1 MISVQE
7 AIQRIERAFSPL
19 GAELISL
26 DQALGRVLAE
36 PLDARLTQPPADVS
50 AMDGYAVRAADV
62 ETLPAKLKIV
72 QRIAAGQ
79 PPSGAI
85 GAGEAA
91 RIFTGAQVPLGADT
105 IVIQENCDEAD
116 EHVTVREGN
125 RRLGQHIRKAGLDF
139 ATGDIA
145 LHSGRRLTARDI
157 SLAAAMNRPWLK
169 VTRRPRIALLSTG
182 DELVNPGDPVGPAQI
197 IGSNG
202 IGLAALA
209 RAFGGEPI
217 NLGIARD
224 TLDDLDRA
232 IDAALGFDMLV
243 TSGGAS
249 VGEHDLVQTAL
260 TKRGMQL
267 DFWKIAMRPGKPLMF
282 GTLGPLRVLGLPGN
296 PVSTIVTALLFLRP
310 AIDRMSG
317 LSGVDPARDV
327 ALLGKDMPANDTRQ
341 DYVRAR
347 LVTNAEG
354 QRVATPF
361 SPQDSSMLSLI
372 ARADC
377 LIVRKPHAEAAKAGD
392 MIDIIPLS
400 GGCWSI

>member
-1 MISVQE
+1 MLSVEE
-7 AIQRIERAFSPL
+7 AIQRIERTFSPL
-19 GAELISL
+19 GAEMVAL
-26 DQALGRVLAE
+26 DQGLGRVLAE
-36 PLDARLTQPPADVS
+36 ALEARLTQPPADIS

-79 PPSGAI
+79 PPGGAI

-91 RIFTGAQVPLGADT
+91 RIFTGAQVPPGADT

-116 EHVTVREGN
+116 EHVTVREGKRN
-125 RRLGQHIRKAGLDF
+125 PSQHIRKGGLDF
-139 ATGDIA
+139 RAGDIA
-145 LHSGRRLTARDI
+145 IHSGRRLTARDI

-202 IGLAALA
+202 IGLAALV
-209 RAFGGEPI
+209 RTFGGEPV

-232 IDAALGFDMLV
+232 IEAALGFDMLV

-249 VGEHDLVQTAL
+249 VGERDLVQTAL
-260 TKRGMQL
+260 AQRGMQL

-282 GTLGPLRVLGLPGN
+282 GSLGALRVLGLPGN
-296 PVSTIVTALLFLRP
+296 PVSTIVTALLFLKP
-310 AIDRMSG
+310 AIERMLG
-317 LSGVDPARDV
+317 LSGVEAAREV

-347 LVTNAEG
+347 LVTNADG
-354 QRVATPF
+354 RRVATPF
-361 SPQDSSMLSLI
+361 APQDSSMLSLI

-377 LIVRKPHAEAAKAGD
+377 LIVRKPHAPEAKAGD
-392 MIDIIPLS
+392 TVDIIPLS

>member
-1 MISVQE
+1 MLTVE
-7 AIQRIERAFSPL
+7 DAIQRIERAFSPL
-19 GAELISL
+19 GAEMVSL

-36 PLDARLTQPPADVS
+36 PLEARLTQPPADVS

-62 ETLPAKLKIV
+62 ESLPTRLRIV

-79 PPSGAI
+79 PPSAPI
-85 GAGEAA
+85 GCCEAA
-91 RIFTGAQVPLGADT
+91 RIFTGAQVPPGADT

-116 EHVTVREGN
+116 DHVTVREGK
-125 RRLGQHIRKAGLDF
+125 RTLGQHIRKAGLDF

-202 IGLAALA
+202 IGLAALV
-209 RAFGGEPI
+209 RAFGGEPV

-232 IDAALGFDMLV
+232 IESALGFDALV

-260 TKRGMQL
+260 TNRGMQL
-267 DFWKIAMRPGKPLMF
+267 GFWKIAMRPGKPLMF
-282 GTLGPLRVLGLPGN
+282 GTLDALKVLGLPGN
-296 PVSTIVTALLFLRP
+296 PVSTIVTALLFLKP

-317 LSGVDPARDV
+317 LSGVEPTREV
-327 ALLGKDMPANDTRQ
+327 AVLGKDMPANDTRQ

-347 LVTNAEG
+347 LVTDAEG
-354 QRVATPF
+354 RRIATPF
-361 SPQDSSMLSLI
+361 APQDSSMLSLI
-372 ARADC
+372 ARAGC
-377 LIVRKPHAEAAKAGD
+377 LIVRKPHAPAAKAGD
-392 MIDIIPLS
+392 TIDIIPLS
-400 GGCWSI
+400 GGCLSI

>member
-1 MISVQE
+1 MLSVE
-7 AIQRIERAFSPL
+7 RAIERIARAFSPL
-19 GAELISL
+19 GGELVSL
-26 DQALGRVLAE
+26 DRALGRVLAE
-36 PLDARLTQPPADVS
+36 PLEARLTQPPADVS

-62 ETLPAKLKIV
+62 ETLPATLRIV

-79 PPSGAI
+79 PPAGAI
-85 GAGEAA
+85 NAGEAA
-91 RIFTGAQVPLGADT
+91 RIFTGAQVPPGADT
-105 IVIQENCDEAD
+105 VVIQENCDEAD
-116 EHVTVREGN
+116 GRVTVREGE
-125 RRLGQHIRKAGLDF
+125 RALAQHIRKAGLDF
-139 ATGDIA
+139 TAGDIA

-202 IGLAALA
+202 IGLAALV
-209 RAFGGEPI
+209 RAFGGEPV

-224 TLDDLDRA
+224 TLEDLDRA
-232 IDAALGFDMLV
+232 IEAALGFDALV

-249 VGEHDLVQTAL
+249 VGERDLVQAAL
-260 TKRGMQL
+260 TQRGMQL

-282 GTLGPLRVLGLPGN
+282 GTLGTLRVLGLPGN
-296 PVSTIVTALLFLRP
+296 PVSTVVTALLFLRP
-310 AIDRMSG
+310 AIDRMLG
-317 LSGVDPARDV
+317 LSGVDVAREV

-354 QRVATPF
+354 RKVATPF
-361 SPQDSSMLSLI
+361 SPQDSAMLSLI

-377 LIVRKPHAEAAKAGD
+377 LIVRRPNAPAAKVGD
-392 MIDIIPLS
+392 AVDIIPLS
-400 GGCWSI
+400 GGCLSI

>member
-1 MISVQE
+1 MLSVEE
-7 AIQRIERAFSPL
+7 AIQRIERAFSAL
-19 GAELISL
+19 GPEMISL

-36 PLDARLTQPPADVS
+36 PLDARLTQPPTDVS
-50 AMDGYAVRAADV
+50 AMDGYAVRSADV
-62 ETLPAKLKIV
+62 ETLPARLKIV

-79 PPSGAI
+79 PPSGSI
-85 GAGEAA
+85 GQGEAA
-91 RIFTGAQVPLGADT
+91 RIFTGAQVPPGADA

-116 EHVTVREGN
+116 DHVTVREGKRN
-125 RRLGQHIRKAGLDF
+125 PGQHIRKGGLDF
-139 ATGDIA
+139 RAGDIA
-145 LHSGRRLTARDI
+145 IHSGRRLTARDI
-157 SLAAAMNRPWLK
+157 GLAAAMNRPWLK

-202 IGLAALA
+202 IGLAALV
-209 RAFGGEPI
+209 RAFGGEPV

-224 TLDDLDRA
+224 TLEDLDRA
-232 IDAALGFDMLV
+232 IEAALGFDVLV
-243 TSGGAS
+243 TTGGAS

-260 TKRGMQL
+260 TNRGMQL

-282 GTLGPLRVLGLPGN
+282 GTLGALKVLGLPGN

-310 AIDRMSG
+310 AIDRMTG
-317 LSGVDPARDV
+317 LSGVDPARHV

-354 QRVATPF
+354 QKVATPF

-377 LIVRKPHAEAAKAGD
+377 LIVRKPHAPEAKAGD
-392 MIDIIPLS
+392 TVDILPLS
-400 GGCWSI
+400 GGCLSV

>member
-1 MISVQE
+1 MISVEE
-7 AIQRIERAFSPL
+7 ATQRIERTFSPL
-19 GAELISL
+19 GAEMVAL
-26 DQALGRVLAE
+26 DQGLGRVLAE
-36 PLDARLTQPPADVS
+36 ALEARLTQPPADVS

-79 PPSGAI
+79 PPSGPI
-85 GAGEAA
+85 GVGEAA
-91 RIFTGAQVPLGADT
+91 RIFTGA
-105 IVIQENCDEAD
+105 
-116 EHVTVREGN
+116 
-125 RRLGQHIRKAGLDF
+125 HIA
-139 ATGDIA
+139 I
-145 LHSGRRLTARDI
+145 HSGRRLTARDI

-202 IGLAALA
+202 IGLAALV
-209 RAFGGEPI
+209 RTFGGEPV

-224 TLDDLDRA
+224 TLEDLDHA
-232 IDAALGFDMLV
+232 IKAALGFDMLV

-260 TKRGMQL
+260 TNRGMQL

-282 GTLGPLRVLGLPGN
+282 GTLDTLKVLGLPGN
-296 PVSTIVTALLFLRP
+296 PVSTVVTALLFLKP
-310 AIDRMSG
+310 AIERMLG
-317 LSGVDPARDV
+317 LSGVDPAREV
-327 ALLGKDMPANDTRQ
+327 ASLGKDMPANDTRQ

-354 QRVATPF
+354 ERIATPF
-361 SPQDSSMLSLI
+361 APQDSSMLSFI

-377 LIVRKPHAEAAKAGD
+377 LIVRKPHAPEAKAGD
-392 MIDIIPLS
+392 TVDIIPLS

>member
-1 MISVQE
+1 MLSVEE
-7 AIQRIERAFSPL
+7 AIQRIERTFSPL
-19 GAELISL
+19 GAEMVSL
-26 DQALGRVLAE
+26 DQGLGRVLAE
-36 PLDARLTQPPADVS
+36 PLEARLTQPPADVS

-62 ETLPAKLKIV
+62 ETLPAVLKIV

-85 GAGEAA
+85 GPGEAA
-91 RIFTGAQVPLGADT
+91 RIFTGAQVPPGADT
-105 IVIQENCDEAD
+105 IVIQENCDQAN

-125 RRLGQHIRKAGLDF
+125 RSPGQHIRKAGLDF
-139 ATGDIA
+139 AAGDIA

-157 SLAAAMNRPWLK
+157 GLAAAMNRPWLK

-197 IGSNG
+197 IGSNS
-202 IGLAALA
+202 IGLAALV
-209 RAFGGEPI
+209 RTFGGEPV

-224 TLDDLDRA
+224 NLADLDRA
-232 IDAALGFDMLV
+232 IGAALGFDMLV

-260 TKRGMQL
+260 TNQGMLL

-282 GTLGPLRVLGLPGN
+282 GTLDTLRVLGLPGN
-296 PVSTIVTALLFLRP
+296 PVSTVVTALVFLKP
-310 AIDRMSG
+310 AIERMLG
-317 LSGVDPARDV
+317 LSGVEWGREV
-327 ALLGKDMPANDTRQ
+327 ALLGRDMAANDMRQ

-354 QRVATPF
+354 RKIATPF
-361 SPQDSSMLSLI
+361 APQDSSMLSLI

-377 LIVRKPHAEAAKAGD
+377 LIVRKPHAPEAKAGD
-392 MIDIIPLS
+392 TVDIVPLS
-400 GGCWSI
+400 GGCWSV

>member
-1 MISVQE
+1 MLSVEE

-19 GAELISL
+19 GAELVSL
-26 DQALGRVLAE
+26 DQGLGRVLAE
-36 PLDARLTQPPADVS
+36 PLEARLTQPPADVS

-62 ETLPAKLKIV
+62 AALPARLKIA

-79 PPSGAI
+79 PPVGAI

-91 RIFTGAQVPLGADT
+91 RIFTGAQVPPGADT
-105 IVIQENCDEAD
+105 VVIQENCDEAD
-116 EHVTVREGN
+116 GHVTVREGN

-169 VTRRPRIALLSTG
+169 VARRPRIALLSTG

-202 IGLAALA
+202 IGLAALV
-209 RAFGGEPI
+209 RAFGGEPV

-224 TLDDLDRA
+224 TLEDLDRA
-232 IDAALGFDMLV
+232 IEAALGFDALV

-260 TKRGMQL
+260 TRRGMQL

-282 GTLGPLRVLGLPGN
+282 GTLGALRVLGLPGN

-310 AIDRMSG
+310 AIDRMMG
-317 LSGVDPARDV
+317 VSGVDTAREV
-327 ALLGKDMPANDTRQ
+327 ALLGQDMPANDSRQ
-341 DYVRAR
+341 DYVRGR
-347 LVTNAEG
+347 LTTNAEG
-354 QRVATPF
+354 WRVATPF

-377 LIVRKPHAEAAKAGD
+377 LVVRKPHAPAVKAGD
-392 MIDIIPLS
+392 TVDIIPLS
-400 GGCWSI
+400 GGSLSI

>member
-1 MISVQE
+1 MLSVE
-7 AIQRIERAFSPL
+7 DAIERIARAFSPL
-19 GAELISL
+19 GAELVSL

-36 PLDARLTQPPADVS
+36 PLEARITQPPADVS

-79 PPSGAI
+79 PPIAPI
-85 GAGEAA
+85 IAGEAA
-91 RIFTGAQVPLGADT
+91 RIFTGAQVPPGADT

-116 EHVTVREGN
+116 GHVTVREGKRN
-125 RRLGQHIRKAGLDF
+125 PGQHIRKAGLDF
-139 ATGDIA
+139 STGDIA

-157 SLAAAMNRPWLK
+157 ALAASMNRPWLK
-169 VTRRPRIALLSTG
+169 VARRPRIALLSTG
-182 DELVNPGDPVGPAQI
+182 DELVNPGDPIGPAQI

-202 IGLAALA
+202 IGLAALV
-209 RAFGGEPI
+209 RAFGGEPV

-224 TLDDLDRA
+224 TLEDLDRV
-232 IDAALGFDMLV
+232 IEAAVGFDALV

-282 GTLGPLRVLGLPGN
+282 GTLGSLRVLGLPGN
-296 PVSTIVTALLFLRP
+296 PVSTIVTALLFLKP
-310 AIDRMSG
+310 AIDRMVG
-317 LSGVDPARDV
+317 LSGIDPARQV

-354 QRVATPF
+354 QRIATPF

-377 LIVRKPHAEAAKAGD
+377 LIVRRPHAPEAKAGD
-392 MIDIIPLS
+392 TIDILPLS
-400 GGCWSI
+400 GGCLSI

>member
-1 MISVQE
+1 MISVE
-7 AIQRIERAFSPL
+7 DAIQRIERAFSPL
-19 GAELISL
+19 GAEMVSL

-36 PLDARLTQPPADVS
+36 PLEARLTQPPADVS

-62 ETLPAKLKIV
+62 DALPAKLKIV

-79 PPSGAI
+79 PPSGSI

-91 RIFTGAQVPLGADT
+91 RIFTGAQVPPGADT

-116 EHVTVREGN
+116 GDVTVREGN
-125 RRLGQHIRKAGLDF
+125 RKLGQHIRKAGLDF

-202 IGLAALA
+202 IGLAALV

-224 TLDDLDRA
+224 TLEDLDRA
-232 IDAALGFDMLV
+232 IESALGFDALV

-260 TKRGMQL
+260 TKRGMAL
-267 DFWKIAMRPGKPLMF
+267 DFWKIAMPPGKPLMF
-282 GTLGPLRVLGLPGN
+282 GTLGTLRVLGLPGN

-310 AIDRMSG
+310 AIDRMQG
-317 LSGVDPARDV
+317 LSGVDPARQV
-327 ALLGKDMPANDTRQ
+327 ALLGKDMPANDQRQ

-347 LVTNAEG
+347 LVTNADG
-354 QRVATPF
+354 QRIATPF

-377 LIVRKPHAEAAKAGD
+377 LIVRKPQAPEAKAGD
-392 MIDIIPLS
+392 TIDIIPLS

>member
-1 MISVQE
+1 MISVEE
-7 AIQRIERAFSPL
+7 AIERIERAFAPL
-19 GAELISL
+19 GAELVSL
-26 DQALGRVLAE
+26 DRALGRVLAE
-36 PLDARLTQPPADVS
+36 PLEARLTQPPADVS

-62 ETLPAKLKIV
+62 KTLPVRLKIT

-85 GAGEAA
+85 GDGEAA
-91 RIFTGAQVPLGADT
+91 RIFTGAQVPPGADT

-116 EHVTVREGN
+116 DHLTVREG
-125 RRLGQHIRKAGLDF
+125 RRALGQHIRKAGLDF

-157 SLAAAMNRPWLK
+157 SLAAAMNRPWLT
-169 VTRRPRIALLSTG
+169 VRRRPRIALLSTG

-202 IGLAALA
+202 IGLAAMVH
-209 RAFGGEPI
+209 AFGGEPV

-224 TLDDLDRA
+224 NLEDLDRA
-232 IDAALGFDMLV
+232 IETALGFDALV

-260 TKRGMQL
+260 TERGMQL

-282 GTLGPLRVLGLPGN
+282 GALGALKVLGLPGN
-296 PVSTIVTALLFLRP
+296 PVSSIVTALLFLKP
-310 AIDRMSG
+310 AIERMLG
-317 LSGVDPARDV
+317 LAGLEPAREV

-354 QRVATPF
+354 QKVATPF
-361 SPQDSSMLSLI
+361 SPQDSAMLSLI

-377 LIVRKPHAEAAKAGD
+377 LIVRKPHAPAAKAGD
-392 MIDIIPLS
+392 TIDIIPLS
-400 GGCWSI
+400 GGCLSI

>member
-1 MISVQE
+1 MLSVE
-7 AIQRIERAFSPL
+7 DAIQRIERTFSPL
-19 GAELISL
+19 GAEMVSL

-36 PLDARLTQPPADVS
+36 PLEARLTQPPADVS

-62 ETLPAKLKIV
+62 DTLPAKLKIV

-79 PPSGAI
+79 PPSGPIAT
-85 GAGEAA
+85 GEAA
-91 RIFTGAQVPLGADT
+91 RIFTGAQVPPGADT
-105 IVIQENCDEAD
+105 VVIQENCDEAD
-116 EHVTVREGN
+116 GDVTVREGN
-125 RRLGQHIRKAGLDF
+125 RKLGQHIRKAGLDF

-157 SLAAAMNRPWLK
+157 SLAAAMNRPWLT

-202 IGLAALA
+202 IGLAALV
-209 RAFGGEPI
+209 RAFGGEPV

-224 TLDDLDRA
+224 TLEDLDRA
-232 IDAALGFDMLV
+232 IEAALGFDALV

-260 TKRGMQL
+260 TKRGMTL

-282 GTLGPLRVLGLPGN
+282 GTLGTLRVLGLPGN

-310 AIDRMSG
+310 AIDRMQG
-317 LSGVDPARDV
+317 LSGVDPARQV
-327 ALLGKDMPANDTRQ
+327 ALLGKDMPANDQRQ

-347 LVTNAEG
+347 LVANADG
-354 QRVATPF
+354 QRIATPF

-377 LIVRKPHAEAAKAGD
+377 LIVRKPQAPEAKAGD
-392 MIDIIPLS
+392 TIDIIPLS

>member
-1 MISVQE
+1 MIPVEE

-19 GAELISL
+19 GTEMVSL
-26 DQALGRVLAE
+26 DQGLGRVLAE
-36 PLDARLTQPPADVS
+36 PLEARLTQPPADVS

-62 ETLPAKLKIV
+62 ETLPATLNIV

-79 PPSGAI
+79 PPSGPI
-85 GAGEAA
+85 DAGEAA
-91 RIFTGAQVPLGADT
+91 RIFTGAQVPPGADT
-105 IVIQENCDEAD
+105 VVIQENCDESD
-116 EHVTVREGN
+116 EHVTVREGKRN
-125 RRLGQHIRKAGLDF
+125 RGQHIRKAGLDF
-139 ATGDIA
+139 AAGDIA

-202 IGLAALA
+202 IGLAAMV
-209 RAFGGEPI
+209 RAFGGEPV

-224 TLDDLDRA
+224 NLKDLDRA
-232 IDAALGFDMLV
+232 IESALGFDMLV

-260 TKRGMQL
+260 SNQGMLL

-282 GTLGPLRVLGLPGN
+282 GTLDTLRVLGLPGN
-296 PVSTIVTALLFLRP
+296 PVSTVVTALLFLKP
-310 AIDRMSG
+310 AVERMLG
-317 LSGVDPARDV
+317 LSGVDKAREV
-327 ALLGKDMPANDTRQ
+327 AQLGKDMPANDTRQ

-354 QRVATPF
+354 QKVATPF

-377 LIVRKPHAEAAKAGD
+377 LIVRKPHAPEAKAGD
-392 MIDIIPLS
+392 TVDILPLS

>member
-1 MISVQE
+1 MISVDE
-7 AIQRIERAFSPL
+7 AIERIERAFSPL
-19 GAELISL
+19 GAEMVSL

-36 PLDARLTQPPADVS
+36 PLEARLTQPPADVS
-50 AMDGYAVRAADV
+50 AMDGYALRAADV
-62 ETLPAKLKIV
+62 ESLPARLKIT

-79 PPSGAI
+79 PPSGPV

-91 RIFTGAQVPLGADT
+91 RIFTGAQVPPGADT
-105 IVIQENCDEAD
+105 VVIQENCDEAD
-116 EHVTVREGN
+116 GHVTVREGK
-125 RRLGQHIRKAGLDF
+125 RAPGQHIRKAGLDF

-202 IGLAALA
+202 IGLAALV
-209 RAFGGEPI
+209 RAFGGEPV

-224 TLDDLDRA
+224 TLEDLDRA
-232 IDAALGFDMLV
+232 LETALGFDALV

-260 TKRGMQL
+260 ARRGMQL

-282 GTLGPLRVLGLPGN
+282 GTLGALRVLGLPGN

-310 AIDRMSG
+310 AIERMLG
-317 LSGVDPARDV
+317 LSGVEPARNV

-347 LVTNAEG
+347 LVTDAEG
-354 QRVATPF
+354 RRVATPF
-361 SPQDSSMLSLI
+361 SPQDSAMLSLI

-377 LIVRKPHAEAAKAGD
+377 LIVRKPHAPEAKAGD
-392 MIDIIPLS
+392 AVDIIPLA
-400 GGCWSI
+400 GGCLSI

>member
-1 MISVQE
+1 MLSVE
-7 AIQRIERAFSPL
+7 DAIQRIERTFSPL
-19 GAELISL
+19 GSEMVSL

-36 PLDARLTQPPADVS
+36 PLEARLTQPPADVS

-62 ETLPAKLKIV
+62 ATLPAKLKIV

-79 PPSGAI
+79 PPSGPI

-91 RIFTGAQVPLGADT
+91 RIFTGAQVPPGADT

-116 EHVTVREGN
+116 EQVTVREGN
-125 RRLGQHIRKAGLDF
+125 RKPGQHIRKAGLDF

-202 IGLAALA
+202 IGLAALV
-209 RAFGGEPI
+209 RAFGGAPV

-224 TLDDLDRA
+224 TLEDLDRA
-232 IDAALGFDMLV
+232 IEAALGFDALV

-260 TKRGMQL
+260 TKRGMAL

-282 GTLGPLRVLGLPGN
+282 GTLGALHVLGLPGN

-310 AIDRMSG
+310 AIDRMQG
-317 LSGVDPARDV
+317 LSGVDPARQV
-327 ALLGKDMPANDTRQ
+327 ALLGKDMPANDQRQ

-347 LVTNAEG
+347 LVTNADG

-377 LIVRKPHAEAAKAGD
+377 LIVRKPQAPEAKAGD
-392 MIDIIPLS
+392 TIDIIPLS
-400 GGCWSI
+400 GGCVSI

>member
-1 MISVQE
+1 MLSVE
-7 AIQRIERAFSPL
+7 DAIQRIECAFAPL
-19 GAELISL
+19 GSELVSL

-36 PLDARLTQPPADVS
+36 PLEARLTQPPADVS

-85 GAGEAA
+85 GAGQAA

-105 IVIQENCDEAD
+105 VVIQENCDEAD
-116 EHVTVREGN
+116 DHVTVREGN
-125 RRLGQHIRKAGLDF
+125 RKPSQHIRKAGLDF
-139 ATGDIA
+139 AAGDIA

-157 SLAAAMNRPWLK
+157 GLAAAMNRPWLK
-169 VTRRPRIALLSTG
+169 VTRKPRIALLSTG

-202 IGLAALA
+202 IGLAALV
-209 RAFGGEPI
+209 RAFGGEPV

-224 TLDDLDRA
+224 TLGDLDRA
-232 IDAALGFDMLV
+232 IEAALGFDTLV

-260 TKRGMQL
+260 TNRGMEL

-282 GTLGPLRVLGLPGN
+282 GALGPLRVLGLPGN

-317 LSGVDPARDV
+317 LSGVDPTRHV
-327 ALLGKDMPANDTRQ
+327 ALLGQDMPANDQRQ

-347 LVTNAEG
+347 LVTDAQG

-377 LIVRKPHAEAAKAGD
+377 LIVRKPQAPAAKAGD
-392 MIDIIPLS
+392 AVDIIPLS
-400 GGCWSI
+400 GGSVSI

>member
-1 MISVQE
+1 MLSVEE
-7 AIQRIERAFSPL
+7 AVQRIERAFSPL
-19 GAELISL
+19 GAELVSL

-36 PLDARLTQPPADVS
+36 PLEARLTQPPADVS

-62 ETLPAKLKIV
+62 ETLPASLKIT

-79 PPSGAI
+79 PPIAPV

-91 RIFTGAQVPLGADT
+91 RIFTGAQVPPGADT
-105 IVIQENCDEAD
+105 VVIQENCDEAD
-116 EHVTVREGN
+116 GAVTVREGK
-125 RRLGQHIRKAGLDF
+125 RTLGQHIRKAGLDF
-139 ATGDIA
+139 AAGDIA
-145 LHSGRRLTARDI
+145 LHSGRRLTARDV

-202 IGLAALA
+202 IGLAALV
-209 RAFGGEPI
+209 RAFGGEPV

-224 TLDDLDRA
+224 TLEDLDRA
-232 IDAALGFDMLV
+232 IEAALGFDMLV

-260 TKRGMQL
+260 TNRGMQL

-282 GTLGPLRVLGLPGN
+282 GTLDTLHVLGLPGN

-310 AIDRMSG
+310 AIDRMLG
-317 LSGVDPARDV
+317 LSGVEPSRDV

-347 LVTNAEG
+347 LVTNADG

-361 SPQDSSMLSLI
+361 LPQDSSMLSLI

-377 LIVRKPHAEAAKAGD
+377 LIVRKPQAPAAKAGD
-392 MIDIIPLS
+392 TIDIIPLS
-400 GGCWSI
+400 GGCLSI

>member
-232 IDAALGFDMLV
+232 IEAALGFDMLV

>member
-1 MISVQE
+1 MLSVEE
-7 AIQRIERAFSPL
+7 AMQRIERAFSPL
-19 GAELISL
+19 GAELVSL
-26 DQALGRVLAE
+26 DQGLGRVLAE
-36 PLDARLTQPPADVS
+36 PLEARLTQPPADVS

-62 ETLPAKLKIV
+62 ETLPAKLRIA

-79 PPSGAI
+79 PPSVPV

-91 RIFTGAQVPLGADT
+91 RIFTGAQVPPGADT

-116 EHVTVREGN
+116 GHVTVREGERN
-125 RRLGQHIRKAGLDF
+125 PGQHIRKAGLDF

-157 SLAAAMNRPWLK
+157 ALAASMNHPWLK
-169 VTRRPRIALLSTG
+169 VARRPRVALLSTG
-182 DELVNPGDPVGPAQI
+182 DELVNPGDPIGPAQI

-202 IGLAALA
+202 IGLAALV

-224 TLDDLDRA
+224 TPEDLDRA
-232 IDAALGFDMLV
+232 IEAALGFDALV

-249 VGEHDLVQTAL
+249 VGEHDLVQSAL

-296 PVSTIVTALLFLRP
+296 PVSTVVTALLFLKP
-310 AIDRMSG
+310 AIDRMLG
-317 LSGVDPARDV
+317 VSGVDPERQV
-327 ALLGKDMPANDTRQ
+327 AVLGKDMPVNDTRQ

-354 QRVATPF
+354 QRIATPF

-377 LIVRKPHAEAAKAGD
+377 LIVRKPHAPAAKAGD
-392 MIDIIPLS
+392 TIDILPLS

>member
-50 AMDGYAVRAADV
+50 AMDGYAVRVADV

>member
-1 MISVQE
+1 MISVEE
-7 AIQRIERAFSPL
+7 AIQRIERTFTPL
-19 GAELISL
+19 GAEMVAL
-26 DQALGRVLAE
+26 DQGLGRVLAE
-36 PLDARLTQPPADVS
+36 ALEARLTQPPADVS

-62 ETLPAKLKIV
+62 ETLPATLKIV

-91 RIFTGAQVPLGADT
+91 RIFTGAQVPPGADT
-105 IVIQENCDEAD
+105 VVIQENCDEAD

-125 RRLGQHIRKAGLDF
+125 RKLGQHIRKGGLDF
-139 ATGDIA
+139 RAGDIA
-145 LHSGRRLTARDI
+145 IHSGRRLTARDI

-202 IGLAALA
+202 IGLAALV
-209 RAFGGEPI
+209 RTFGGEPV

-224 TLDDLDRA
+224 TLEDLDRA
-232 IDAALGFDMLV
+232 IEAALGFDMLV

-260 TKRGMQL
+260 TQRGMHL

-282 GTLGPLRVLGLPGN
+282 GSLDTLKVLGLPGN
-296 PVSTIVTALLFLRP
+296 PVSTIVTALLFLKP
-310 AIDRMSG
+310 AIERMLG
-317 LSGVDPARDV
+317 LSGVEAAREV
-327 ALLGKDMPANDTRQ
+327 ALLGKDMSANDTRQ

-347 LVTNAEG
+347 LVTNADG

-361 SPQDSSMLSLI
+361 APQDSSMLSLI

-377 LIVRKPHAEAAKAGD
+377 LIVRKPHAPEAKAGD
-392 MIDIIPLS
+392 TVDIVPLS

>member
-1 MISVQE
+1 MLSVEE
-7 AIQRIERAFSPL
+7 ALQRIERTFSPL
-19 GAELISL
+19 GAELVSL
-26 DQALGRVLAE
+26 DQGLGRVLAE
-36 PLDARLTQPPADVS
+36 ALEARLTQPPADVS
-50 AMDGYAVRAADV
+50 AMDGYAVRAVDV
-62 ETLPAKLKIV
+62 ETLPARLRIV

-79 PPSGAI
+79 PPGGPI

-91 RIFTGAQVPLGADT
+91 RIFTGAQVPPGADA
-105 IVIQENCDEAD
+105 IVIQENCEEAGD
-116 EHVTVREGN
+116 HVTVREGK
-125 RRLGQHIRKAGLDF
+125 RDPGQHIRKAGLDF
-139 ATGDIA
+139 RTGDIA
-145 LHSGRRLTARDI
+145 IHSGRRLTARDI
-157 SLAAAMNRPWLK
+157 GLAAAMNRPWLK

-202 IGLAALA
+202 IGLAALV
-209 RAFGGEPI
+209 RTFGGEPV

-224 TLDDLDRA
+224 NLDDLDRA
-232 IDAALGFDMLV
+232 IGAALGFDMLV

-260 TKRGMQL
+260 AKRGMQL

-282 GTLGPLRVLGLPGN
+282 GSLGALKVLGMPGN
-296 PVSTIVTALLFLRP
+296 PVSTIVTALLFLKP
-310 AIDRMSG
+310 AIERMLG
-317 LSGVDPARDV
+317 LSGVEVSREV
-327 ALLGKDMPANDTRQ
+327 ALLGKDMPVNDMRQ

-361 SPQDSSMLSLI
+361 APQDSSMLALI

-377 LIVRKPHAEAAKAGD
+377 LIVRKPHAPEAKAGD
-392 MIDIIPLS
+392 SVDIIPLS
-400 GGCWSI
+400 GGCWSV